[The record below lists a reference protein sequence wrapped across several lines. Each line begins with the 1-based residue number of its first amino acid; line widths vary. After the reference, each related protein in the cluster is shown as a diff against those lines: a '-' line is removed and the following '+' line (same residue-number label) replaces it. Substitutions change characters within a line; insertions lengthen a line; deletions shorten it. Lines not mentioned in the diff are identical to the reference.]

1 MTCERCG
8 SPCQGRRCQA
18 CEMQAANTTLHG
30 TPSDHDADQDD
41 EWTVEQ
47 QGIDG
52 GPRGQATL
60 DGGITDVD
68 GGDDS

>member
-18 CEMQAANTTLHG
+18 CELAATNAKLHG
-30 TPSDHDADQDD
+30 TPADHDDQDD
-41 EWTVEQ
+41 EWRVEQ

-60 DGGITDVD
+60 DGGIVSD
-68 GGDDS
+68 GGDE